1 MASAPGLGPGGR
13 RFKSCHPDN
22 IMSSALSNK
31 EKYVS
36 LVTIRRDGTA
46 VATAVWFAAMGDEFG
61 VITETNVGKVKRI
74 RNNARVTVQVCD
86 MSGKVS
92 SDAPVLSATA
102 RLVTG
107 EDAVRVRKAVGKKY
121 GPVYVA
127 FSVYWQLSTLWEKIR
142 GRDKHDPETAILF
155 RLTA

>member
-1 MASAPGLGPGGR
+1 
-13 RFKSCHPDN
+13 
-22 IMSSALSNK
+22 
-31 EKYVS
+31 
-36 LVTIRRDGTA
+36 
-46 VATAVWFAAMGDEFG
+46 VWFAAMGDEFG

-74 RNNARVTVQVCD
+74 RNNAQVTVQVCD

>member
-1 MASAPGLGPGGR
+1 
-13 RFKSCHPDN
+13 
-22 IMSSALSNK
+22 MSSALSNK

-36 LVTIRRDGTA
+36 LVTFRRDGTA

-74 RNNARVTVQVCD
+74 RNNPAVTLQLCD
-86 MSGKVS
+86 LKGTVNT
-92 SDAPVLSATA
+92 DAPVLAGTA

-107 EDAVRVRKAVGKKY
+107 AEALAVRKAVGKKY

-127 FSVYWQLSTLWEKIR
+127 FSVYWQLSSLWEKIR

>member
-1 MASAPGLGPGGR
+1 
-13 RFKSCHPDN
+13 
-22 IMSSALSNK
+22 MSSALLPLNNE

-36 LVTIRRDGTA
+36 LVTFRRDGTA
-46 VATAVWFAAMGDEFG
+46 VATAVWFTAMGDEFG

-74 RNNARVTVQVCD
+74 RNNPQVTVQVCD
-86 MSGKVS
+86 MSGNVS
-92 SDAPVLSATA
+92 VDSPVLSATA

-107 EDAVRVRKAVGKKY
+107 DDAVRVRKAVGKKY

-127 FSVYWQLSTLWEKIR
+127 FSVYWTFSTLFNKLR
-142 GRDKHDPETAILF
+142 GRAKHDPETAILF

>member
-1 MASAPGLGPGGR
+1 
-13 RFKSCHPDN
+13 
-22 IMSSALSNK
+22 MSSALSNK

-36 LVTIRRDGTA
+36 LVTFRRDGTA

-74 RNNARVTVQVCD
+74 RNNPAVTLQLCD
-86 MSGKVS
+86 LKGTVNT
-92 SDAPVLSATA
+92 DAPVLAGTA

-107 EDAVRVRKAVGKKY
+107 AEALAVRKAIAKKY
-121 GPVYVA
+121 GPVYA
-127 FSVYWQLSTLWEKIR
+127 MFSIYWNITALWAKVR
-142 GRDKHDPETAILF
+142 GRNDHLDETAILF

>member
-1 MASAPGLGPGGR
+1 
-13 RFKSCHPDN
+13 
-22 IMSSALSNK
+22 MSNTLSNR

-36 LVTIRRDGTA
+36 LVTFRRDGTA
-46 VATAVWFAAMGDEFG
+46 VPSPVWFAAMGDEFG
-61 VITETNVGKVKRI
+61 VITETSVGKVKRI
-74 RNNARVTVQVCD
+74 RSNPRVTVQVCD

-92 SDAPVLSATA
+92 NDAPVLSATA

-107 EDAVRVRKAVGKKY
+107 DEAVRVRKAVGKKY

-127 FSVYWQLSTLWEKIR
+127 FSVYWTVTTLWARLR

-155 RLTA
+155 RLTASC

>member
-1 MASAPGLGPGGR
+1 
-13 RFKSCHPDN
+13 
-22 IMSSALSNK
+22 MSNSLSNR

-36 LVTIRRDGTA
+36 LVTFRRDGTA
-46 VATAVWFAAMGDEFG
+46 VATPVWFAAMGDEFG

-74 RNNARVTVQVCD
+74 RNNPQVTVQVCD

-107 EDAVRVRKAVGKKY
+107 ENAVRVRKAVGKKY

-142 GRDKHDPETAILF
+142 GRDKHDTETAILF

>member
-1 MASAPGLGPGGR
+1 
-13 RFKSCHPDN
+13 
-22 IMSSALSNK
+22 MSHSLSNR

-36 LVTIRRDGTA
+36 LVTFRRDGRPVPTP
-46 VATAVWFAAMGDEFG
+46 VWFAAMGDEFG

-74 RNNARVTVQVCD
+74 RNNPRVAVQVCD

-107 EDAVRVRKAVGKKY
+107 DEAVRVRKAVGKKY

-127 FSVYWQLSTLWEKIR
+127 FSVYWTVTTLWARLR

-155 RLTA
+155 RLTASC

>member
-1 MASAPGLGPGGR
+1 
-13 RFKSCHPDN
+13 
-22 IMSSALSNK
+22 MSNSLSNR

-36 LVTIRRDGTA
+36 LVTFRRDGTA
-46 VATAVWFAAMGDEFG
+46 VATPVWFAAMGDEFG

-74 RNNARVTVQVCD
+74 RNNAQVTVQVCD
-86 MSGKVS
+86 MSGKVQ